1 MASIEKN
8 IEKFSVAGCKVVVVS
23 FGSAEGAQRWLKETG
38 CELDVY
44 LDPERKLYS
53 LVGLGRSVYK
63 VWNIGTLR
71 FYAQEIAKGVKP
83 PEAFA
88 GDDFLQMGGDF
99 TLDKELKMVLSY
111 PSKDPSDRVSID
123 NILGKMK

>member
-1 MASIEKN
+1 VASIERN
-8 IEKFSVAGCKVVVVS
+8 LDRFSIAGCRVVVVS
-23 FGSAEGAQRWLKETG
+23 FGSTQGAERWLKETG

-63 VWNIGTLR
+63 VWNISTLR

-83 PEAFA
+83 PEAFS

-99 TLDKELKMVLSY
+99 TMDSQLKLVMSY

-123 NILGKMK
+123 TILKKIR